1 MDPLTS
7 SKVKNASV
15 TVPRMMIGTTI
26 INGVMGL
33 VSVIT
38 YMLVIQDVE
47 EQILGAGNAYP
58 WIGVFEVATGSK
70 AGAVGMTI
78 PFIILSFGRFPDL
91 FSKEAI
97 I

>member
-1 MDPLTS
+1 
-7 SKVKNASV
+7 
-15 TVPRMMIGTTI
+15 MMIGTTI

-33 VSVIT
+33 VSVIA

-78 PFIILSFGRFPDL
+78 PFIILSFGRLPDL
-91 FSKEAI
+91 FSKESI

>member
-1 MDPLTS
+1 ML
-7 SKVKNASV
+7 
-15 TVPRMMIGTTI
+15 GTTI
-26 INGVMGL
+26 VNGCLGL
-33 VSVIT
+33 AAVIT

-78 PFIILSFGRFPDL
+78 PFIIVSLGKFWNQR
-91 FSKEAI
+91 
-97 I
+97 

>member
-1 MDPLTS
+1 
-7 SKVKNASV
+7 
-15 TVPRMMIGTTI
+15 MMLGTTI
-26 INGVMGL
+26 VNGCLGL
-33 VSVIT
+33 AAVIT

-78 PFIILSFGRFPDL
+78 PFIIISFGMLWNLCPGRTD
-91 FSKEAI
+91 I
-97 I
+97 

>member
-1 MDPLTS
+1 
-7 SKVKNASV
+7 
-15 TVPRMMIGTTI
+15 MMIGTTI

-33 VSVIT
+33 VSVIA

-78 PFIILSFGRFPDL
+78 PFIILSFGRLPGIC
-91 FSKEAI
+91 SNEAI

>member
-1 MDPLTS
+1 
-7 SKVKNASV
+7 
-15 TVPRMMIGTTI
+15 MMIGTTI

-33 VSVIT
+33 VSVIA

-78 PFIILSFGRFPDL
+78 PFIILSFGRLPDL

>member
-1 MDPLTS
+1 
-7 SKVKNASV
+7 
-15 TVPRMMIGTTI
+15 MMIGTTI